1 MGFRDMRILQAFAE
15 TAVACIQ
22 ASCPCVISDGLFRVD
37 VMKRKCGDL
46 VVNEFESLEAV
57 ASGTPATDALVTSRL
72 KQYWLNILQRKVVEV
87 LSKNA

>member
-1 MGFRDMRILQAFAE
+1 
-15 TAVACIQ
+15 
-22 ASCPCVISDGLFRVD
+22 
-37 VMKRKCGDL
+37 MKRKCGDL

-72 KQYWLNILQRKVVEV
+72 EQYWLQSKVVEV

>member
-1 MGFRDMRILQAFAE
+1 
-15 TAVACIQ
+15 
-22 ASCPCVISDGLFRVD
+22 
-37 VMKRKCGDL
+37 MKRKCGDL

-72 KQYWLNILQRKVVEV
+72 EQYWLDILQSKVVEV